1 MLKKFTHN
9 VLDWAKPIEYINS
22 YSFMKFYKCECGV
35 ECTEDSQ
42 GNWFHLEKPNKL

>member
-9 VLDWAKPIEYINS
+9 VLGWAKPETPVESDLFQPTYL
-22 YSFMKFYKCECGV
+22 CECGV
-35 ECTEDSQ
+35 GCCQDSQ